1 MSPALLMGEDVNL
14 TLRDLVVPLFRRKRV
29 LTLTFLCVFGV
40 AALIG
45 LLRPQTYES
54 HMSIRIS
61 RERLHPAETTEART
75 QMDAPTPALTNQ
87 EVNAEAEL
95 LKRREFLQRVVLG
108 HGLQNGEDNGFLSFF
123 RPRQTEA
130 IRVAHAVRV
139 LDRQV
144 QVHTRSGAPL
154 IEVSYRSVDPARA
167 YGVLKSL
174 ANLYMAQHTPR
185 PAPVSSPTL
194 MQQSQGYEAA
204 IEDAESGLRQ
214 FRQPDDPSDTGRG
227 FTRQLTD
234 AAAQSRTIEHAIAAD
249 EQRIRIDQ
257 EQMRVTPP
265 QWAPRQATEAA
276 NLLLQN
282 LGTRLHAAE
291 TKRAQFLVKYAPN
304 YALVR
309 DADKEVAE
317 AKAAI
322 AAARKSPDVRQTND
336 RRPSLELLRAR
347 LAQDQA
353 DMVSERARLIGIR
366 SAVENMKAQMTKL
379 GGDSV
384 EEADLEREAKA
395 DEQNYLRYLSRREQE
410 RAAGALDRPR
420 TVSAALATPPTI
432 PVLPAHGRGVVL
444 LIALGLAALVSFPTA
459 LILDCFD
466 PCFHSPNQTELSLIL
481 EAGTTRRDTVLNK
494 EAVLGR

>member
-1 MSPALLMGEDVNL
+1 VGS
-14 TLRDLVVPLFRRKRV
+14 
-29 LTLTFLCVFGV
+29 
-40 AALIG
+40 
-45 LLRPQTYES
+45 
-54 HMSIRIS
+54 
-61 RERLHPAETTEART
+61 
-75 QMDAPTPALTNQ
+75 
-87 EVNAEAEL
+87 
-95 LKRREFLQRVVLG
+95 
-108 HGLQNGEDNGFLSFF
+108 
-123 RPRQTEA
+123 
-130 IRVAHAVRV
+130 
-139 LDRQV
+139 
-144 QVHTRSGAPL
+144 
-154 IEVSYRSVDPARA
+154 
-167 YGVLKSL
+167 
-174 ANLYMAQHTPR
+174 
-185 PAPVSSPTL
+185 
-194 MQQSQGYEAA
+194 
-204 IEDAESGLRQ
+204 
-214 FRQPDDPSDTGRG
+214 
-227 FTRQLTD
+227 
-234 AAAQSRTIEHAIAAD
+234 
-249 EQRIRIDQ
+249 
-257 EQMRVTPP
+257 
-265 QWAPRQATEAA
+265 RQATEAA

-432 PVLPAHGRGVVL
+432 PYCPRMVEVW
-444 LIALGLAALVSFPTA
+444 SY
-459 LILDCFD
+459 
-466 PCFHSPNQTELSLIL
+466 LSLW
-481 EAGTTRRDTVLNK
+481 G
-494 EAVLGR
+494 